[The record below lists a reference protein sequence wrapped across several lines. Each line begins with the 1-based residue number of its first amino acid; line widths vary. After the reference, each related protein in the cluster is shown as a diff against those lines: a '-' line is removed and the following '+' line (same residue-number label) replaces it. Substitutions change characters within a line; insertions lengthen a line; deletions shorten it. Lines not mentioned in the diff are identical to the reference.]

1 MASLGIN
8 KGPYELDYKLV
19 SHRGAKVTT
28 ILNTPYFDNMS
39 LTMTNT
45 FAYDVGFIPEGYE
58 LRPDLISNLFY
69 GTPKN
74 WWLLMF
80 VNGITDPFEGFKVNQ
95 RILIPKQ
102 G

>member
-58 LRPDLISNLFY
+58 HNVRNDLLYMKHRKNLSN
-69 GTPKN
+69 
-74 WWLLMF
+74 
-80 VNGITDPFEGFKVNQ
+80 KVSKWQ
-95 RILIPKQ
+95 DKETQ
-102 G
+102 